1 MPKKA
6 YICTMANN
14 EQDMETPAGLKG
26 TGDGKSVLIVGAGG
40 FVGGYLAR
48 MALDCGY
55 NTYVGV
61 RASTSRR
68 YLDDPRLHFV
78 VLDYDDAEAEKRQLT
93 QAAPSPAGWDC
104 IVWNLG
110 ATKCADMDD
119 FDRINYGYLR
129 RFADVLQDTGLIPGR
144 FLYMSSLSVLGLGD
158 EKTFAPFTSQSVP
171 NPNTAYGRSKLKSE
185 VFLEKY
191 SRLPWIIFRPT
202 GIYGPHEKDYMMM
215 VESIDR
221 HLDVSVGFTEQ
232 QLSFLYVADL
242 VTAVFQ
248 ALAAPA
254 DKVLG
259 HKYILTDG
267 GSWTQKQFR
276 QLTLKYLNKGWALP
290 LRLPMWAVYCVSV
303 AAEKAAAMRG
313 KASTLNR
320 DKFKIMR
327 QRNWNCDITD
337 ARRDFGYTPAWPLPR
352 GLAATV
358 AAYLAARHAK

>member
-1 MPKKA
+1 MTNIEK
-6 YICTMANN
+6 
-14 EQDMETPAGLKG
+14 DMEMPAALKG

-40 FVGGYLAR
+40 FVGGFLAR

-55 NTYVGV
+55 ETYVGV
-61 RASTSRR
+61 RQSTSRR

-78 VLDYDDAEAEKRQLT
+78 VLDYDDAEAEATQLT
-93 QAAPSPAGWDC
+93 GATPSPAGWDC

-110 ATKCADMDD
+110 ATKCADISD
-119 FDRINYGYLR
+119 FDRINYGYLK
-129 RFADVLQDTGLIPGR
+129 RFVDVLHKTGLVPGR

-158 EKTFAPFTSQSVP
+158 EKTFKPFTSESRP

-191 SRLPWIIFRPT
+191 SGLPWIIFRPT
-202 GIYGPHEKDYMMM
+202 GIYGPHEKDYLMMI
-215 VESIDR
+215 ESIDR

-254 DKVLG
+254 DRVVG

-276 QLTLKYLNKGWALP
+276 ELP
-290 LRLPMWAVYCVSV
+290 L
-303 AAEKAAAMRG
+303 K
-313 KASTLNR
+313 
-320 DKFKIMR
+320 
-327 QRNWNCDITD
+327 
-337 ARRDFGYTPAWPLPR
+337 
-352 GLAATV
+352 
-358 AAYLAARHAK
+358 

>member
-1 MPKKA
+1 M
-6 YICTMANN
+6 TNN
-14 EQDMETPAGLKG
+14 ESDMDMPAGLKT
-26 TGDGKSVLIVGAGG
+26 TGNGKSILIVGAGG
-40 FVGGYLAR
+40 FVGGYLAH

-55 NTYVGV
+55 ETYVGV
-61 RASTSRR
+61 RPSTSRR

-78 VLDYDDAEAEKRQLT
+78 TLDYNDAEAEARQLSEAT
-93 QAAPSPAGWDC
+93 PAPTGWDC

-110 ATKCADMDD
+110 ATKCADMAD
-119 FDRINYGYLR
+119 FDRINYGYLH
-129 RFADVLQDTGLIPGR
+129 RFVGVLHSTGLLPKR

-158 EKTFAPFTSQSVP
+158 EKTFAPFTSNSQP

-185 VFLEKY
+185 LFLEKD
-191 SRLPWIIFRPT
+191 SHLPWIIFRPT

-232 QLSFLYVADL
+232 QLSFLYVTDL

-254 DKVLG
+254 DKVVG

-276 QLTLKYLNKGWALP
+276 QLTLQYLKKGWALS
-290 LRLPMWAVYCVSV
+290 LRLPMWAVYIVSV
-303 AAEKAAAMRG
+303 AAEKTAAMRG

-327 QRNWNCDITD
+327 QRNWNCDISD
-337 ARRDFGYTPAWPLPR
+337 AQHDFGYNPAWPLPR

-358 AAYLAARHAK
+358 AAYLADRK